1 MHMRPALYLLIFTF
15 SFCCI
20 ETASAQ
26 SKVLAE
32 IDDLTP
38 REHREDGFILA
49 STQTIQIDAIGAKP
63 ARERRN
69 WGFNNDEDRDLWP
82 ANAWILDA
90 QTREL
95 VWDLQSETT
104 DRARHGLRQFKGS
117 LTLPAGTYEVHYGS
131 FVATSFS
138 FSVRNGVSNVFGKI
152 FGDSKKARYSGHY
165 VDDGAFE
172 DFRITVT
179 GEGSRARSKDVR
191 VAAESFE
198 GSAIMSLRP
207 HTSESDRYGF
217 ELDRRADLDILAI
230 GELDR
235 SGQYDYGWIVNLDT
249 GERVWEMEYYDSDH
263 AGGADKNRVVDER
276 ISLPAGSY
284 VAYFVADDSHDPD
297 EWNTMPPFDAE
308 FWGLTL
314 WVQDEDARKNVRTFE
329 YEPVPSDLTFI
340 SLTGVGDD
348 EMVAEGFSL
357 DRLTDVY
364 VYALG
369 EGVSKNMVD
378 YAWIVDRNTRERVWT
393 MRYRDTEHAGGA
405 KKNRLVSEIL
415 RLDAGNY
422 MVYYRSDGSHSYGDW
437 NSSPPAEN
445 SYWGISLSTSNAS
458 DLDNVGPAQLGY
470 GDNVIAELV
479 RIGDNDRERQNFQ
492 LDHDAKVRII
502 AVGEGD
508 SGEMYDTA
516 WIEDRDTRRTV
527 WEMTYRSS
535 DHAGGAR
542 TNRLFD
548 GTIHLD
554 AGDYIL
560 LYSSDGSHSY
570 EDWNADP
577 PDDPESWG
585 VTLLLED

>member
-1 MHMRPALYLLIFTF
+1 M
-15 SFCCI
+15 
-20 ETASAQ
+20 
-26 SKVLAE
+26 
-32 IDDLTP
+32 
-38 REHREDGFILA
+38 
-49 STQTIQIDAIGAKP
+49 
-63 ARERRN
+63 
-69 WGFNNDEDRDLWP
+69 
-82 ANAWILDA
+82 
-90 QTREL
+90 
-95 VWDLQSETT
+95 
-104 DRARHGLRQFKGS
+104 
-117 LTLPAGTYEVHYGS
+117 
-131 FVATSFS
+131 
-138 FSVRNGVSNVFGKI
+138 
-152 FGDSKKARYSGHY
+152 
-165 VDDGAFE
+165 
-172 DFRITVT
+172 
-179 GEGSRARSKDVR
+179 
-191 VAAESFE
+191 
-198 GSAIMSLRP
+198 
-207 HTSESDRYGF
+207 
-217 ELDRRADLDILAI
+217 
-230 GELDR
+230 
-235 SGQYDYGWIVNLDT
+235 
-249 GERVWEMEYYDSDH
+249 
-263 AGGADKNRVVDER
+263 
-276 ISLPAGSY
+276 
-284 VAYFVADDSHDPD
+284 
-297 EWNTMPPFDAE
+297 
-308 FWGLTL
+308 
-314 WVQDEDARKNVRTFE
+314 
-329 YEPVPSDLTFI
+329 PSDLTFI

-542 TNRLFD
+542 KNRLFD